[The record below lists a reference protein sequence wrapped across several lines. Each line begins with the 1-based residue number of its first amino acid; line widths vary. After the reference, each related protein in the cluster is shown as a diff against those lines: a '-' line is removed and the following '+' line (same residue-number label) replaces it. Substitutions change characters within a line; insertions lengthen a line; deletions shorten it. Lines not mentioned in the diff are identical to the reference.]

1 MLVFV
6 RASAFLAALPVFSAT
21 NMPTRLR
28 IVVGALLALFVSAT
42 LGDPVDLSRLQL
54 SELVILVLKEGTVG
68 YFLGSVGR
76 LLFWSIQVA
85 GHFISTEIG
94 LQMST
99 LLTPT
104 DSVPVEVPAAIL
116 NLLAMMLFLSL
127 DIHLQILAAFQHTYD
142 VLPIG
147 KAVLSDALLHDLTV
161 RVSKILLLGVE
172 IAAPLMAVGFL
183 VSIVLLMLGRA
194 VPQMNIFAES
204 FTIRIIVGLGLFGF
218 SLTLA
223 AERIADQ
230 LRQLPGDLLN
240 VAKLLSGS

>member
-1 MLVFV
+1 
-6 RASAFLAALPVFSAT
+6 
-21 NMPTRLR
+21 
-28 IVVGALLALFVSAT
+28 
-42 LGDPVDLSRLQL
+42 
-54 SELVILVLKEGTVG
+54 
-68 YFLGSVGR
+68 
-76 LLFWSIQVA
+76 
-85 GHFISTEIG
+85 
-94 LQMST
+94 
-99 LLTPT
+99 
-104 DSVPVEVPAAIL
+104 VPVEVPAAIL